1 MFGAVKFTKNAEFDK
16 YKYYG
21 YGIWFDVRESFSLSD
36 GSEFG
41 KNIIIF
47 GADMSLSGHV
57 DNRKKYI
64 LILGKD
70 PTQGLDKLILT
81 AEKEYAINFS
91 ERDKKSFFKF
101 AL

>member
-1 MFGAVKFTKNAEFDK
+1 MFGAVKLTKNAEFYK

-21 YGIWFDVRESFSLSD
+21 YGIEFDARESFSLSD

-41 KNIIIF
+41 KNIIMF
-47 GADMSLSGHV
+47 AADMSLSGHV
-57 DNRKKYI
+57 DDRKKYV

-70 PTQGLDKLILT
+70 PMRGLDEPILT

-91 ERDKKSFFKF
+91 EQHKKSFFKF
-101 AL
+101 A